1 MQVKVLVQF
10 WLIVTAFE
18 SNIILSN
25 CAQCIMRR
33 GNTRLDWKWLNN
45 TIVKIFILMKHL
57 YLVLLRPKLYITE
70 MKNCSEVHTSYYR
83 FLTILRK
90 YIQHFFWVK
99 ICLYIKN
106 RYSYIKAG
114 FSRVALV
121 YLKLSHIYFIRRLMP
136 TKQVVQYLPWQSIKQ
151 TKHIY

>member
-1 MQVKVLVQF
+1 MKDEMQVKVLVQF

-45 TIVKIFILMKHL
+45 TIVKIFSTGKSI
-57 YLVLLRPKLYITE
+57 YVLFYYGQNYIRI
-70 MKNCSEVHTSYYR
+70 SELKARSEIHTSYYI

-121 YLKLSHIYFIRRLMP
+121 YLKLVHNYFISRLMP
-136 TKQVVQYLPWQSIKQ
+136 TKHK
-151 TKHIY
+151 

>member
-1 MQVKVLVQF
+1 MKCKSNVLVQF

-45 TIVKIFILMKHL
+45 TIVKIFSTGKSI
-57 YLVLLRPKLYITE
+57 YVLFYYGQNYIRI
-70 MKNCSEVHTSYYR
+70 SELKARSEIHTSYYI

-90 YIQHFFWVK
+90 YIQHFFESRYACILK
-99 ICLYIKN
+99 IDIHT
-106 RYSYIKAG
+106 
-114 FSRVALV
+114 
-121 YLKLSHIYFIRRLMP
+121 LKLASQEWHLCIWNLCITILSAVWCQLNTSSSIFIYHDN
-136 TKQVVQYLPWQSIKQ
+136 Q
-151 TKHIY
+151 